1 MKLWKRIRYL
11 LNREV
16 LDREL
21 QEEMR
26 VHREMAEEKLSQL
39 GTPKEEAH
47 YAAMRTFGNTS
58 LAQEASR
65 AEWTFFFETLV
76 QDIRFGLRMLRQ
88 SPGFT
93 AIVVLTLALGIG
105 ANTAIFSLINAVA
118 LRNLPV
124 PNPQRLVLLQWTA
137 RHGPHSSFFAR
148 FGGCPSGS
156 GRSSPSP
163 TACSFSYPM
172 FEQVRSMKDIFSG
185 VFSYTPANVALRV
198 DGHLERV
205 RGMYVTGEFFATL
218 GAQAAMGRTLS
229 PNDDATGAEPVIVLS
244 YRYWKSELGGDFSV
258 LGKMATVDLKPF
270 RVAGITSRD
279 FPNLDPGVP
288 VDFWMPFV
296 AQQIVQ
302 THPASRSDEK
312 SLWLYI
318 VARLKPGVNARLAEA
333 ALNAMF
339 VPSTTTGPAAI
350 FKPEDAPY
358 ITLSSA
364 AEGLSS
370 LRTEYKRPLFVLMT
384 AVGLILLLACAN
396 VAGLMLARSSAR
408 QKEMAVRNALG
419 APCLR
424 IVRQLLTESLML
436 SLAGGVISILFAEL
450 AARALVAF
458 LSANSYVPLEIDL
471 GIDARVLGFT
481 FAVSAIVG
489 ILFGLAPALRDSRA
503 DVAPTLKLS
512 GGPSPTTPRQ
522 SAHLSNILV
531 VAQVVI
537 SILVLVGAGLL
548 GRTVLNLN
556 AANAGF
562 KTENLLVFDV
572 DMTASGLKFDD
583 PKCDKLNEELQHR
596 FAAIPG
602 VSSASYSES
611 PLLSGG
617 YSETAFRFPGVPASS
632 ARSSELLPVG
642 PEFFKTMGIPLIA
655 GRAFTRADFESTVQP
670 KPIIVNQTFARTL
683 FGNANPLGR
692 VVIEGIRKPDETQI
706 VGIVGDTKY
715 ESIRSEV
722 AATVFTPHKYG
733 SPTFE
738 LRTEGDPKALTS
750 LAREAATQVNPD
762 YLIMQM
768 MTQKEEI
775 DRTIY
780 QERIVATLSAL
791 FGLLALTL
799 AAIGLYGLVAYGAA
813 RRTHEIGV
821 RMAVGA
827 GRQEVLWLTA
837 RLGLVLTLI
846 GVVIGLGVAA
856 GVTKYLQSL
865 LYNVRPTDPWTFIG
879 IAILL
884 VSVATVGCYLPA
896 RRAMRVD
903 PMVALRHE

>member
-1 MKLWKRIRYL
+1 
-11 LNREV
+11 
-16 LDREL
+16 
-21 QEEMR
+21 
-26 VHREMAEEKLSQL
+26 
-39 GTPKEEAH
+39 
-47 YAAMRTFGNTS
+47 
-58 LAQEASR
+58 
-65 AEWTFFFETLV
+65 
-76 QDIRFGLRMLRQ
+76 
-88 SPGFT
+88 
-93 AIVVLTLALGIG
+93 
-105 ANTAIFSLINAVA
+105 
-118 LRNLPV
+118 
-124 PNPQRLVLLQWTA
+124 
-137 RHGPHSSFFAR
+137 
-148 FGGCPSGS
+148 
-156 GRSSPSP
+156 
-163 TACSFSYPM
+163 
-172 FEQVRSMKDIFSG
+172 
-185 VFSYTPANVALRV
+185 
-198 DGHLERV
+198 
-205 RGMYVTGEFFATL
+205 
-218 GAQAAMGRTLS
+218 
-229 PNDDATGAEPVIVLS
+229 
-244 YRYWKSELGGDFSV
+244 
-258 LGKMATVDLKPF
+258 
-270 RVAGITSRD
+270 
-279 FPNLDPGVP
+279 
-288 VDFWMPFV
+288 
-296 AQQIVQ
+296 
-302 THPASRSDEK
+302 
-312 SLWLYI
+312 
-318 VARLKPGVNARLAEA
+318 
-333 ALNAMF
+333 
-339 VPSTTTGPAAI
+339 
-350 FKPEDAPY
+350 
-358 ITLSSA
+358 
-364 AEGLSS
+364 
-370 LRTEYKRPLFVLMT
+370 
-384 AVGLILLLACAN
+384 LILLLACAN
-396 VAGLMLARSSAR
+396 VAGLMLARASAR

-419 APCLR
+419 APRLR

-436 SLAGGVISILFAEL
+436 SLAGGVIGILFAEL

-481 FAVSAIVG
+481 FAVSTIVG

-512 GGPSPTTPRQ
+512 GGPTTPRQ

-617 YSETAFRFPGVPASS
+617 YSETAFRFPGEPASS
-632 ARSSELLPVG
+632 ARSSEELPVG

-655 GRAFTRADFESTVQP
+655 GRAFTRADFESSVQP

-821 RMAVGA
+821 RMALGA

-865 LYNVRPTDPWTFIG
+865 LYNVRPTDPWTFVA

-884 VSVATVGCYLPA
+884 VSVAAVGCYLPA
-896 RRAMRVD
+896 RRAMRAD